1 MEIFQIYI
9 SFNIV
14 QIGGIYLETSQIVL
28 ACCDFNLIPVSLF

>member
-14 QIGGIYLETSQIVL
+14 QRGGIYLEKSHMAL
-28 ACCDFNLIPVSLF
+28 ARRDFNLHVSLF

>member
-14 QIGGIYLETSQIVL
+14 QKGGIYLEKSQIVL
-28 ACCDFNLIPVSLF
+28 ACCDFNLHVSLF